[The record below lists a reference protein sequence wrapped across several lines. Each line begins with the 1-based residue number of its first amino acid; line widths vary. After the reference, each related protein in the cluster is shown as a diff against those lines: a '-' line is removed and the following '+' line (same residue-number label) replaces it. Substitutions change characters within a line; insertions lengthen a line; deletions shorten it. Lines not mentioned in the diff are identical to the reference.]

1 MANLDRTKI
10 LTLVGVLLALFLGAL
25 DQTIVATSLPRIVQD
40 LKGVS
45 RYAWVA
51 TSYLLTSTVFV
62 PIYGKL
68 ADIYSRKAI
77 ELWSIGVFLVGS
89 FLCGLAGEFGTL
101 PLLGDGMNQL
111 IIFRGLQGIG
121 SAGFFAMAFIIISD
135 LFPPSERGRYQGFVG
150 ATFGLASVLG
160 PIAGGL
166 LTDHGGGIIPGISGW
181 RWVFYVN
188 IPFAFIALWFII
200 RRMPPL
206 RPVDSKH
213 RLSYLS
219 AFLLLVG
226 TVPLILALSLDKT
239 DYPWGGF
246 VTISLFAASIVGFGL
261 FVWHSFKDENPV
273 IDLALFKN
281 KIFTVSVL
289 AIFAYGI
296 VFLSTVIFL
305 PLFMVNVVGVSAT
318 SSGVTIIPLSL
329 GLVFGNVVAGQLVSK
344 FGKYRPF
351 LIIGGVILIVGVY
364 LLSTMSVH
372 TTFLQATLFMLVC
385 GIGIGPQM
393 PLFPLAIQ
401 NSVQR
406 RQIGQATSASQ
417 FFRQIGSTV
426 GVAIMGT
433 VLATTLATSFAASM
447 PSSVRSAFSG
457 AGTQKMQQ
465 SFMSGDGG
473 NPTQQIQIAFAEQYT
488 LIDRYFK
495 AGDKQA
501 LAALEG
507 NPYLPAEYKQQL
519 KAGTPMEA
527 VQKQFD
533 AQYQAIAAAAHSGN
547 VAGLKEVLASSKLPE
562 QAQGALVGIV
572 ARGGGQA
579 LDGFLAQLKS
589 QFDQQAKTVG
599 EAATTS
605 ALAQIKTQ
613 LDMQATQVS
622 AQVSNGIK
630 SSFAD
635 AITKIYFYLIFIS
648 IVGLIISAFV
658 PQIPLRKTLE
668 HASESPAPAVE

>member
-1 MANLDRTKI
+1 MADTDRTKI

-25 DQTIVATSLPRIVQD
+25 DQTIVATSLPRIVKD
-40 LKGVS
+40 LQGVS

-89 FLCGLAGEFGTL
+89 FLCGLSGEFGTL
-101 PLLGDGMNQL
+101 PILGDGMNQL

-150 ATFGLASVLG
+150 ATFGIASVLG
-160 PIAGGL
+160 PLAGGL
-166 LTDHGGGIIPGISGW
+166 LTDHGGGIIPGIAGW

-188 IPFAFIALWFII
+188 VPFAFVALWFII

-206 RPVDSKH
+206 RPTEGKH

-226 TVPLILALSLDKT
+226 TVPLILALELDKNV
-239 DYPWGGF
+239 YPWGGP
-246 VTISLFAASIVGFGL
+246 VTLSLFAASIIGFSL

-273 IDLALFKN
+273 IDLRLFKN
-281 KIFTVSVL
+281 KIFSISVS
-289 AIFAYGI
+289 AIFAYGV

-329 GLVFGNVVAGQLVSK
+329 GLVLGNVISGQLVSK

-351 LIIGGVILIVGVY
+351 LIIGGVVLILGVY
-364 LLSTMSVH
+364 LLSTMTVQ
-372 TTFLQATLFMLVC
+372 TTFWEATLFMLIC

-417 FFRQIGSTV
+417 FFRQIGGTV
-426 GVAIMGT
+426 GAAIMGT
-433 VLATTLATSFAASM
+433 VLATTLSTAFAANM
-447 PSSVRSAFSG
+447 PSTVKSAFSG

-465 SFMSGDGG
+465 DFMTGDGG
-473 NPTQQIQIAFAEQYT
+473 NPTEAIHTAFNQQYALIAQ
-488 LIDRYFK
+488 YFK
-495 AGDKQA
+495 TGDKSA
-501 LAALEG
+501 LAKLTSSPYVPAQFKKQLES
-507 NPYLPAEYKQQL
+507 
-519 KAGTPMEA
+519 GTPMEG

-533 AQYQAIAAAAHSGN
+533 AEYQAIAGAARSGN
-547 VAGLKEVLASSKLPE
+547 IAQLKSTLSSSKLPP
-562 QAQGALVGIV
+562 QAQGALIGIV
-572 ARGGGQA
+572 SRGGGPA

-599 EAATTS
+599 ETATTQ
-605 ALAQIKTQ
+605 ALAQIKQQ
-613 LDMQATQVS
+613 LDKQATQVAGEVTS
-622 AQVSNGIK
+622 GIK
-630 SSFAD
+630 ASFAD
-635 AITKIYFYLIFIS
+635 AITKIYFYLIFVAIA
-648 IVGLIISAFV
+648 GLIISIFV
-658 PQIPLRKTLE
+658 PQIPLRTTLE
-668 HASESPAPAVE
+668 HPSEVPSTTTE